1 MPASVWLERV
11 TGTLETSVLAEAAL
25 TGAAITTLP
34 PGIDADPLILEISY
48 FRPARPQSG
57 NLLAH
62 ARVINAS
69 RFFVFTQVDIED
81 PEGRQIGHGTSH
93 SRIRSVEPSPPAPP
107 ATLPPVE
114 ESTYPTPDPYL
125 RPATRGVVPPEVW
138 EENNGLAVVQLIAE
152 GRFPNPYATIMG
164 RELQA
169 VDEGQVVASLPA
181 SEWLCLFS
189 RSVAAGPIASMA
201 NGVGMAAGL
210 TLLGSGQLLVGL
222 NLSVSFHHPLLP
234 DGRAMRVEASSV
246 RREQDLTISGVNV
259 HDANGTLVASGR
271 VIGASIYS
279 SRRHRRPA
287 TDVKRI
293 LATLL
298 FTDIV
303 GSTQHAKRLGDAR
316 WKALLEQHHSLVRAE
331 LRRWEGVE
339 VDTAGDGFFVRFESP
354 GRALECGRA
363 VRSAVAALGLQVR
376 VGIHA
381 GECELHQQRPVGLAV
396 HIAARLQSLAAPGEI
411 LVSSTVKD
419 LAAGSAFRFD
429 DRGQH
434 ALKGIP
440 DEWSLFALAD

>member
-1 MPASVWLERV
+1 M
-11 TGTLETSVLAEAAL
+11 
-25 TGAAITTLP
+25 
-34 PGIDADPLILEISY
+34 
-48 FRPARPQSG
+48 
-57 NLLAH
+57 
-62 ARVINAS
+62 
-69 RFFVFTQVDIED
+69 
-81 PEGRQIGHGTSH
+81 
-93 SRIRSVEPSPPAPP
+93 
-107 ATLPPVE
+107 
-114 ESTYPTPDPYL
+114 
-125 RPATRGVVPPEVW
+125 
-138 EENNGLAVVQLIAE
+138 
-152 GRFPNPYATIMG
+152 
-164 RELQA
+164 
-169 VDEGQVVASLPA
+169 
-181 SEWLCLFS
+181 
-189 RSVAAGPIASMA
+189 
-201 NGVGMAAGL
+201 
-210 TLLGSGQLLVGL
+210 
-222 NLSVSFHHPLLP
+222 
-234 DGRAMRVEASSV
+234 
-246 RREQDLTISGVNV
+246 
-259 HDANGTLVASGR
+259 
-271 VIGASIYS
+271 
-279 SRRHRRPA
+279 
-287 TDVKRI
+287 KRI

-434 ALKGIP
+434 TLKGIP
-440 DEWSLFALAD
+440 DEWSLLRSLTSTKR